1 MAIAGSVGIWAS
13 VVVMPSIQSELG
25 LNRAD
30 ATYPF
35 IASML
40 GFATGNLLMG
50 RAIDRWSITPVLMAG
65 AVLSAIGFAGSAMST
80 DLWQLTV
87 LHVFAGLGAS
97 VCFGPLIADASQ
109 WFMVRRGIAVA
120 IAASGNYLSGAF
132 WPPIIV
138 WISGPDGWRTGY
150 VLLAV
155 ACLVVLIPGALLL
168 RRQIDEVSNAR
179 ATEAAA
185 SQAASIN
192 ISPRTLQALLAV
204 AGVAC
209 CVAMSMPQV
218 HIVALSID
226 RGFGAAAGAD
236 MLSLM
241 LLGGV
246 VSRLISGW
254 LADRLGGLPVLLLG
268 SVLQMSALCL
278 FQINGGL
285 TSLYLISLIF
295 GLSQGGI
302 VPSYAIIVRQF
313 MPPKEA
319 GRRVGLVMSSPVL
332 GMALGGYLSGWLYDA
347 TGSYAA
353 AVWNGVGWNLI
364 NASIAI
370 FLLLRI
376 TGRRQA
382 VA

>member
-1 MAIAGSVGIWAS
+1 
-13 VVVMPSIQSELG
+13 
-25 LNRAD
+25 
-30 ATYPF
+30 
-35 IASML
+35 
-40 GFATGNLLMG
+40 
-50 RAIDRWSITPVLMAG
+50 
-65 AVLSAIGFAGSAMST
+65 
-80 DLWQLTV
+80 
-87 LHVFAGLGAS
+87 
-97 VCFGPLIADASQ
+97 
-109 WFMVRRGIAVA
+109 
-120 IAASGNYLSGAF
+120 
-132 WPPIIV
+132 
-138 WISGPDGWRTGY
+138 
-150 VLLAV
+150 
-155 ACLVVLIPGALLL
+155 
-168 RRQIDEVSNAR
+168 
-179 ATEAAA
+179 
-185 SQAASIN
+185 
-192 ISPRTLQALLAV
+192 
-204 AGVAC
+204 
-209 CVAMSMPQV
+209 
-218 HIVALSID
+218 
-226 RGFGAAAGAD
+226 

-278 FQINGGL
+278 FLINGGL

-319 GRRVGLVMSSPVL
+319 GRRVGLVMFSTVL